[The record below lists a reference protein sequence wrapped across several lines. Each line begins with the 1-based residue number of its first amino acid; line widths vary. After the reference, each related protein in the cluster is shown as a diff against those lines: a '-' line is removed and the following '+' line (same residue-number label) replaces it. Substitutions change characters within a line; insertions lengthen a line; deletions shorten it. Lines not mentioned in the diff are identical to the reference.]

1 MNILT
6 HRKLLALICA
16 GGLCGGAAAM
26 GQDAADA
33 SKANQ
38 AAPGKVDEAAMMA
51 QMMELA
57 KPGENHKTLERFVG
71 SWTYRVKYWLTPEK
85 TNVPPIES
93 SGTTVT
99 KSTMGGR
106 YFISEHNGQMQIPGP
121 DGTMQSMPF
130 SGMAVQGYD
139 NVKRK
144 FVASWIDN
152 GGTSIMMLEGTFD
165 ADANTLTYV
174 ADYEPMPGMKT
185 KVREAITMTD
195 QNHHTM
201 TWFEHRGDKEVK
213 TMEITYTRSGG
224 AGS

>member
-1 MNILT
+1 MKTLT
-6 HRKLLALICA
+6 YRKLLALLCA
-16 GGLCGGAAAM
+16 GSLCAAAAIGQDTAGAAR
-26 GQDAADA
+26 
-33 SKANQ
+33 ANQ
-38 AAPGKVDEAAMMA
+38 TTTGKVDEAAMMA
-51 QMMELA
+51 QMMELG

-71 SWTYRVKYWLTPEK
+71 SWTYRIKYWSAPEN
-85 TNVPPIES
+85 TNVPPVES
-93 SGTTVT
+93 GGTTVT

-106 YFISEHNGQMQIPGP
+106 YFISEHKGQMQFPGP
-121 DGTMQSMPF
+121 DGAMQSMPF

-152 GGTSIMMLEGTFD
+152 MGTGIMMMEGTFD

-174 ADYEPMPGMKT
+174 ADYEAMPGMKT

-201 TWFEHRGDKEVK
+201 SWFEHRGDKEVK
-213 TMEITYTRSGG
+213 TMEITYIRSGG
-224 AGS
+224 AGT